1 MREKLKDSPD
11 SFLGTNVVSEANV
24 DSNNIQN
31 ENTKTKSVI
40 DEMTVLKVNE
50 TFFADN
56 RTARKKKQKTYAQE
70 RGERGNGERG
80 ENR

>member
-50 TFFADN
+50 TFFVDN

>member
-50 TFFADN
+50 TFFADS
-56 RTARKKKQKTYAQE
+56 RTARKKKQKTRAQK
-70 RGERGNGERG
+70 RGEHGNREHGQ
-80 ENR
+80 NC